1 MMMGDSPSSSMMGDS
16 PSSPLKQSLMSPK
29 PKVVA
34 ISRRSLTTRGQH
46 NVSQQPI
53 EPMGCCSPLYQ
64 KSNVNLPKGEGKLYS
79 RFYRDAAVMDI
90 VGSVVLYNVG
100 RANLLNGTSQKVRVW
115 CCGCS
120 SGEEVYSMRFLWSAL
135 LEDHF
140 GSHMGIE
147 ILGTDISETQIAT
160 CCSAKYTSN
169 GMGTLPKGWKD
180 RFFSGA
186 VGEELVGSTAA
197 ARFASADDAGAQV
210 EQQAFAAAGEAGS
223 VDKEK
228 AGAEGGGKERDAG
241 RERTL
246 VEPEVGMAV
255 ICSSCAPQKLRAVF
269 DKESGDSRSKV
280 AILYY
285 RRLTA
290 HILKYLSVLNC

>member
-29 PKVVA
+29 SKVVA
-34 ISRRSLTTRGQH
+34 ISRSLTTRA
-46 NVSQQPI
+46 PI
-53 EPMGCCSPLYQ
+53 EPMGFCSPLYQ

-160 CCSAKYTSN
+160 CRSAKYTSN

-186 VGEELVGSTAA
+186 GGEGLVGSTAA

-210 EQQAFAAAGEAGS
+210 EQQASAAAGEAVG
-223 VDKEK
+223 DKDK
-228 AGAEGGGKERDAG
+228 AGAEGGGKERGAG
-241 RERTL
+241 MERTA

-255 ICSSCAPQKLRAVF
+255 ICSSCAPQKLRALF
-269 DKESGDSRSKV
+269 DKESGDSRSKL
-280 AILYY
+280 ALLYY
-285 RRLTA
+285 TLY
-290 HILKYLSVLNC
+290 IVKYLSLLNC